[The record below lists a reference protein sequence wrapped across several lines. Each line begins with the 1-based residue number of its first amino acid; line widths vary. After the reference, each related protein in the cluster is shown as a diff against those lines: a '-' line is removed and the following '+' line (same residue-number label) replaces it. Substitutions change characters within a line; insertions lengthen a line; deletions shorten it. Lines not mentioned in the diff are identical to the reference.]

1 MPIPL
6 IPALAALAVQQG
18 PAMIRGIAS
27 LFGGSDTASSVAN
40 KVADMVEQ
48 VSGISLTAAQQQ
60 AAIEDQLN
68 RITDPTALVE
78 LQKLKLELE
87 KEQTRR
93 LELERADQQA
103 EQATTQQTIR
113 EGDGAKDEY
122 VRHTRPLMARQSW
135 ASGAIYIVLFTVLKS
150 FGYGSGPDFEMAM
163 LMLTPA
169 WAYMGLRTLDGF
181 APHPKASGQKVG
193 AAITGAVT
201 KLMTRAK

>member
-27 LFGGSDTASSVAN
+27 LFGGSDTAN

-48 VSGISLTAAQQQ
+48 VSGIGFTADQQQ
-60 AAIEDQLN
+60 ANIEQQLMRLPPEAI
-68 RITDPTALVE
+68 AE
-78 LQKLKLELE
+78 LQKLKVELE

-93 LELERADQQA
+93 RQLELDALQD
-103 EQATTQQTIR
+103 EQDATQQTIR
-113 EGDGAKDEY
+113 EGDVATDTY
-122 VRHTRPLMARQSW
+122 VRNTRPLMARQSW
-135 ASGAIYIVLFTVLKS
+135 YATALYVLAFEGLRVAGFGDGADLSVISLLS
-150 FGYGSGPDFEMAM
+150 SPG
-163 LMLTPA
+163 
-169 WAYMGLRTLDGF
+169 WAYMGLRTIDGF
-181 APHPKASGQKVG
+181 APHPKSSGQKVS

>member
-1 MPIPL
+1 MIPL

-27 LFGGSDTASSVAN
+27 LFGGSETANRVAT
-40 KVADMVEQ
+40 MVEQ
-48 VSGISLTAAQQQ
+48 VSNFGLSATQQQ
-60 AAIEDQLN
+60 ATIEEVLG
-68 RITDPTALVE
+68 RITDPAVLVD
-78 LQKLKLELE
+78 LQKLKNEME

-93 LELERADQQA
+93 LDLQLADQQS

-113 EGDGAKDEY
+113 EGDTNHDEY

-135 ASGAIYIVLFTVLKS
+135 QVSAIYVVLFTVLKA
-150 FGYGSGPDFEMAM
+150 FGYGEGPNFDMV
-163 LMLTPA
+163 LLLLTPA
-169 WAYMGLRTLDGF
+169 WAYLGLRTLDGF

>member
-1 MPIPL
+1 MPLPL

-27 LFGGSDTASSVAN
+27 LFGGSETAN

-48 VSGISLTAAQQQ
+48 VSSIGLTAAQQQ
-60 AAIEDQLN
+60 ASIEEQLN
-68 RITDPTALVE
+68 RITDPAVLVE
-78 LQKLKLELE
+78 LQKLKNEME

-93 LELERADQQA
+93 LELQLSDNQA

-113 EGDGAKDEY
+113 DGDGAKDEY

-135 ASGAIYIVLFTVLKS
+135 QAGALYIVLFTVLRA
-150 FGYGSGPDFEMAM
+150 FGYGNGPDFEMAM

-193 AAITGAVT
+193 AVITGTVS
-201 KLMTRAK
+201 KLLTRGK

>member
-1 MPIPL
+1 MPLPL

-27 LFGGSDTASSVAN
+27 LFGGSDTAN
-40 KVADMVEQ
+40 KVADIVEQ
-48 VSGISLTAAQQQ
+48 VSGVGMTAEQQQ
-60 AAIEDQLN
+60 AAIERHLGGIYSPEERAELE
-68 RITDPTALVE
+68 RIKV
-78 LQKLKLELE
+78 ELE

-93 LELERADQQA
+93 RELETADLQA

-135 ASGAIYIVLFTVLKS
+135 QAGALYIVLFTVLRA
-150 FGYGSGPDFEMAM
+150 FGYGDGPDFEMAM

-193 AAITGAVT
+193 AVITGTVS
-201 KLMTRAK
+201 KLLTRGK

>member
-1 MPIPL
+1 MPLPL

-27 LFGGSDTASSVAN
+27 LFGGSETAN

-48 VSGISLTAAQQQ
+48 VSGVGMTAEQQQ
-60 AAIEDQLN
+60 AAIERQLGGIYSPAQ
-68 RITDPTALVE
+68 RAE
-78 LQKLKLELE
+78 LEKLKVELE

-93 LELERADQQA
+93 LELDLADSQA
-103 EQATTQQTIR
+103 EQVTTQQTIR

-135 ASGAIYIVLFTVLKS
+135 QAGALYIVLFTVLRA
-150 FGYGSGPDFEMAM
+150 FGYGDGPDFEMAM

-193 AAITGAVT
+193 AAITGAVS
-201 KLMTRAK
+201 KLLTRAK

>member
-1 MPIPL
+1 MIPL

-27 LFGGSDTASSVAN
+27 LFGGSDTAN
-40 KVADMVEQ
+40 KVADIVEQ
-48 VSGISLTAAQQQ
+48 VSGVGMTAEQQQ
-60 AAIEDQLN
+60 AAIERQLGGIYSPEE
-68 RITDPTALVE
+68 RAE
-78 LQKLKLELE
+78 LEKLKVELE

-93 LELERADQQA
+93 RELETADLQA
-103 EQATTQQTIR
+103 EQASTQQTIR

-135 ASGAIYIVLFTVLKS
+135 QAGALYIVLFTVLRA
-150 FGYGSGPDFEMAM
+150 FGYGDGPDFEMAM

-193 AAITGAVT
+193 AVITGTVS
-201 KLMTRAK
+201 KLLTRGK

>member
-27 LFGGSDTASSVAN
+27 LFGGSDTAN

-48 VSGISLTAAQQQ
+48 VSGVGMTAEQQQ
-60 AAIEDQLN
+60 ASIERQLGG
-68 RITDPTALVE
+68 IISPAEYAE
-78 LQKLKLELE
+78 LQKLKVELE

-135 ASGAIYIVLFTVLKS
+135 ASGALYIVLFTVLKS
-150 FGYGSGPDFEMAM
+150 FGYGDGPDFEMAM

>member
-1 MPIPL
+1 MPFPL

-18 PAMIRGIAS
+18 PALIRGVAG
-27 LFGGSDTASSVAN
+27 LFGGSDTAN

-48 VSGISLTAAQQQ
+48 VSGIGLTAAQQQ
-60 AAIEDQLN
+60 ASIEEQLG

-78 LQKLKLELE
+78 LQKLKVELE

-93 LELERADQQA
+93 QEMQLADSQA
-103 EQATTQQTIR
+103 EQTTTQQTIR

-135 ASGAIYIVLFTVLKS
+135 QMSAIYVVLFSVLKA
-150 FGYGSGPDFEMAM
+150 FGYGDGPDFDMV
-163 LMLTPA
+163 LLLLTPA
-169 WAYMGLRTLDGF
+169 WAYLGLRTLDGF

-193 AAITGAVT
+193 AAITSTVSN
-201 KLMTRAK
+201 LLTRAK

>member
-1 MPIPL
+1 MPFPL

-18 PAMIRGIAS
+18 PALIRGVAG
-27 LFGGSDTASSVAN
+27 LFGGSDTAN

-48 VSGISLTAAQQQ
+48 VSGIGLTAAQQQ
-60 AAIEDQLN
+60 ASIEEQLG

-78 LQKLKLELE
+78 LQKLKVELE

-93 LELERADQQA
+93 QELQLADSQA
-103 EQATTQQTIR
+103 EQTTTQQTIS

-135 ASGAIYIVLFTVLKS
+135 QMSAIYVVLFSVLKA
-150 FGYGSGPDFEMAM
+150 FGYGDGPDFDMV
-163 LMLTPA
+163 LLLLTPA
-169 WAYMGLRTLDGF
+169 WAYLGLRTLDGF

-193 AAITGAVT
+193 AAITSTVSN
-201 KLMTRAK
+201 LLTRAK

>member
-1 MPIPL
+1 MIPL

-18 PAMIRGIAS
+18 PALIRGISAM
-27 LFGGSDTASSVAN
+27 FGGSDTAN

-48 VSGISLTAAQQQ
+48 VSGLGQTAAQQQ
-60 AAIEDQLN
+60 ASIEEQLN
-68 RITDPTALVE
+68 RITDPAVLVE
-78 LQKLKLELE
+78 LQKLKNEME

-93 LELERADQQA
+93 LELQLADQQS

-113 EGDGAKDEY
+113 EGDTNHDEY

-135 ASGAIYIVLFTVLKS
+135 QAGALYIVLFTVLS
-150 FGYGSGPDFEMAM
+150 AFGKGSGPDVEMAM

-193 AAITGAVT
+193 AALTSTVS
-201 KLMTRAK
+201 KLLTRGK

>member
-1 MPIPL
+1 MPLPL
-6 IPALAALAVQQG
+6 IPTLAALAVEQG
-18 PAMIRGIAS
+18 PALIRGIAS
-27 LFGGSDTASSVAN
+27 LFGGSETAN

-48 VSGISLTAAQQQ
+48 VSGIGLTAAQQQ

-68 RITDPTALVE
+68 RITDQAVLVE
-78 LQKLKLELE
+78 LQKLKNEME

-93 LELERADQQA
+93 RELELADQQS

-135 ASGAIYIVLFTVLKS
+135 YTTALYVLVFEGLRVAGFGDGADPSVISLLSSPGWV
-150 FGYGSGPDFEMAM
+150 
-163 LMLTPA
+163 
-169 WAYMGLRTLDGF
+169 YMGLRTIDGF
-181 APHPKASGQKVG
+181 APHPKGSGQKVG

>member
-1 MPIPL
+1 MPLPL

-27 LFGGSDTASSVAN
+27 LFGGSETAN
-40 KVADMVEQ
+40 KVADIVEQ
-48 VSGISLTAAQQQ
+48 VSGVGMTAEQQQ
-60 AAIEDQLN
+60 AAIERQLGGIYSPEQ
-68 RITDPTALVE
+68 RAE
-78 LQKLKLELE
+78 LEKLKLELE

-93 LELERADQQA
+93 RELELADQQA

-135 ASGAIYIVLFTVLKS
+135 QAGALYIVLFTVLNA
-150 FGYGSGPDFEMAM
+150 FGYGDGPDFEMAM

>member
-1 MPIPL
+1 MPLPL

-27 LFGGSDTASSVAN
+27 LFGGSETAN
-40 KVADMVEQ
+40 KVADIVEQ
-48 VSGISLTAAQQQ
+48 VSGIGLTASQQQ

-68 RITDPTALVE
+68 RITDPAVLVE
-78 LQKLKLELE
+78 LQKLKNEME

-93 LELERADQQA
+93 LELQLSDNQA

-113 EGDGAKDEY
+113 EGDGATDTY
-122 VRHTRPLMARQSW
+122 VRNTRPLMARQSW
-135 ASGAIYIVLFTVLKS
+135 YATALYVLAFEGLRVA
-150 FGYGSGPDFEMAM
+150 GYGDGADISVIAM
-163 LMLTPA
+163 LSSPA

-181 APHPKASGQKVG
+181 APHPKSSGQKVG

>member
-1 MPIPL
+1 MIPL

-27 LFGGSDTASSVAN
+27 LFGGSDTAN

-48 VSGISLTAAQQQ
+48 VSGIGFTAEQQQ
-60 AAIEDQLN
+60 ANIEQQLMRLPPEAIAD
-68 RITDPTALVE
+68 
-78 LQKLKLELE
+78 LQKLKVELE

-93 LELERADQQA
+93 LELQLADQQS

-113 EGDGAKDEY
+113 EGDTNHDEY

-135 ASGAIYIVLFTVLKS
+135 QVSAIYVVLFTVLKA
-150 FGYGSGPDFEMAM
+150 FDRGDGPDFDMV
-163 LMLTPA
+163 LLLLTPA
-169 WAYMGLRTLDGF
+169 WAYLGLRTLDGF

-193 AAITGAVT
+193 AVITGTVS
-201 KLMTRAK
+201 KLLTRGK

>member
-1 MPIPL
+1 MIPL

-27 LFGGSDTASSVAN
+27 LFGGSDTAN

-60 AAIEDQLN
+60 ASIEDQLN
-68 RITDPTALVE
+68 RITDPAALVE
-78 LQKLKLELE
+78 LQKLKIELE

-93 LELERADQQA
+93 LDLQLADQQS

-113 EGDGAKDEY
+113 EGDTNHDEY

-135 ASGAIYIVLFTVLKS
+135 QASAIYVVLFTVLKA
-150 FGYGSGPDFEMAM
+150 FGYGEGPDFDMV
-163 LMLTPA
+163 LLLLTPA
-169 WAYMGLRTLDGF
+169 WAYLGLRTLDGF

-193 AAITGAVT
+193 AALTSTVS
-201 KLMTRAK
+201 KLLTRGK

>member
-27 LFGGSDTASSVAN
+27 LFGGSETAN

-48 VSGISLTAAQQQ
+48 VSGIGFTAEQQQ
-60 AAIEDQLN
+60 ANIEQQLMRLPPEAIAD
-68 RITDPTALVE
+68 
-78 LQKLKLELE
+78 LQKLKSEME

-93 LELERADQQA
+93 LELQLSDNQA

-135 ASGAIYIVLFTVLKS
+135 QAGALYIVLFTVLRA
-150 FGYGSGPDFEMAM
+150 FGYGDGPDFEMAM

>member
-1 MPIPL
+1 MIPL

-27 LFGGSDTASSVAN
+27 LFGGSDTAN

-48 VSGISLTAAQQQ
+48 VSGIDFTAEQQQ
-60 AAIEDQLN
+60 ANIEQQLMRLPPEAIAD
-68 RITDPTALVE
+68 
-78 LQKLKLELE
+78 LQKLKVELE

-93 LELERADQQA
+93 LELQLADQQS

-113 EGDGAKDEY
+113 EGDVATDTY
-122 VRHTRPLMARQSW
+122 VRNTRPLMARQSW
-135 ASGAIYIVLFTVLKS
+135 YATALYVLAFEGLSVAGFGGGADISVI
-150 FGYGSGPDFEMAM
+150 AM
-163 LMLTPA
+163 LSSPA

-193 AAITGAVT
+193 AVITGTVS
-201 KLMTRAK
+201 KLLTRGK